1 MEFHQLRYAVA
12 VAKHKNFTR
21 AAEELCLS
29 QPSLSQQI
37 IKLEDTLGVSLFER
51 NTRNV
56 TLTSAGRTFI
66 KHAQAILAETEE
78 IYRSMQEHKGLLK
91 GDFVIGAI
99 PVIGKLKLTALITS
113 FQRAHPGL
121 EIHIVEGG
129 SCALFEQLCLAKI
142 DAAIITPPVT
152 QDISM
157 AEFSPLIYDE
167 LVLVAPSSHP
177 FSAKGIIT
185 LEEAADEKFI
195 VPNNTTSAFGIMLQ
209 ACHTAG
215 FEPRVACEC
224 SQVET
229 VMDLICDKVG
239 VALFSSR
246 VAASYIQPELI
257 IVRLKKSPVKSI
269 DLAILKRVNQL
280 PAVISFRKFALDWL
294 KKA

>member
-1 MEFHQLRYAVA
+1 
-12 VAKHKNFTR
+12 
-21 AAEELCLS
+21 
-29 QPSLSQQI
+29 
-37 IKLEDTLGVSLFER
+37 
-51 NTRNV
+51 
-56 TLTSAGRTFI
+56 
-66 KHAQAILAETEE
+66 
-78 IYRSMQEHKGLLK
+78 
-91 GDFVIGAI
+91 
-99 PVIGKLKLTALITS
+99 
-113 FQRAHPGL
+113 
-121 EIHIVEGG
+121 
-129 SCALFEQLCLAKI
+129 
-142 DAAIITPPVT
+142 
-152 QDISM
+152 M

-167 LVLVAPSSHP
+167 LVLIAPTSHP

-257 IVRLKKSPVKSI
+257 IVRH
-269 DLAILKRVNQL
+269 
-280 PAVISFRKFALDWL
+280 
-294 KKA
+294 